1 MFEHTPF
8 GGTARGLARLYEI
21 TVESFLSN
29 GNKFSRNTLGRI
41 RSDYAVSGRQT
52 INPKDTAMK
61 TTSIQLFNR
70 NPITKSQ
77 CSLRPLTAGLM
88 VCVGMAAS
96 LANAQTQEIFRWWN
110 PNGSPETG
118 YMNDSSNWEDFIL
131 PSTAPVAI
139 NRLVFEFA
147 NSGDFE
153 AVNNRMEDLS
163 VAAINFSL
171 THQGIARISGSRLK
185 LRTFHANTKCQVG
198 GGSSVYPLILETP
211 LSGTSGF
218 DLWRGVVVLNPSDRE
233 AHTITGGIECSFN
246 TVLAVSESW
255 HLGAVSNS
263 VTVGAGELRFD
274 APMTVGIPVSASEN
288 GTLRTNTSG
297 TVKLLKF
304 NTRGVTHKAGPGT
317 LRVFGAGP
325 DSQGEWRVGRG
336 TLVAESG
343 SVDSSRVDVVS
354 GATLQFAA
362 PASLSAITARG
373 VIDIG
378 DHTVETGYAYI
389 EGSAKLMGNG
399 VLRAVGSGSVNI
411 DNDEFIND
419 FAGVIEADGGKVTF
433 IQSSIDSPMTLRPVH
448 PSDLIEFFY
457 SGHYRVGLL
466 EGAGVIN
473 MRSIFGELEF
483 GVGDKDGTF
492 SGTIQSPLLITKVGS
507 GRQDFIGMLDLGG
520 REIVIRDGVVGLS
533 DSAAGGVSKIVVHSN
548 GTFTP
553 IGTVNA
559 PTVEGS
565 GTVQLNSQTLTVGE
579 TNLDFAL
586 SGTLTG
592 NIETST
598 LRKRGSGTFTL
609 SADTTGFGGFIQI
622 NDGAVRFTGGRILPA
637 AAGLNISNGALHGY
651 GDLDLPFWN
660 QGTIAADSSTGV
672 LRLSGQDQWNNGTIL
687 AENGGTLELDG
698 VFLEQDHSGSLIQGR
713 LEGNGSPIRLIG
725 DDPTIVQGGTIE
737 TTADGSLELIG
748 TTITLREVDHSG
760 HLTLR
765 SGVDVTAEDFDI
777 VTGAAHTLEV
787 EFDPDVDE
795 SDGAIRG
802 HGTATLGGM
811 FRVTLPEDYL
821 PAAGD
826 SMTVIDGDDTG
837 DWTIVESFESI
848 ELPDVSPMVMRV
860 ESNPDSLRVVVTCEA
875 DLAEPYGTLNFFD
888 ISTFISLFVS
898 GDPGADFAAPFGT
911 LNFFDVSAFI
921 NTFSSGC
928 P

>member
-1 MFEHTPF
+1 M
-8 GGTARGLARLYEI
+8 
-21 TVESFLSN
+21 
-29 GNKFSRNTLGRI
+29 
-41 RSDYAVSGRQT
+41 Q
-52 INPKDTAMK
+52 
-61 TTSIQLFNR
+61 TTSTQLFNR

-77 CSLRPLTAGLM
+77 CPLRSLTAGLM
-88 VCVGMAAS
+88 VCAGMAAS
-96 LANAQTQEIFRWWN
+96 VANAQTQEIFRWWN

-131 PSTAPVAI
+131 PSTAPNAI

-163 VAAINFSL
+163 VAAINFSY

-185 LRTFHANTKCQVG
+185 LRSFDATSKCQIG

-255 HLGAVSNS
+255 HLGAVSNW

-274 APMTVGIPVSASEN
+274 APMTVGIAVSASEN

-304 NTRGVTHKAGPGT
+304 NTRGVTSKTGPGT

-325 DSQGEWRVGRG
+325 DRQDEWNIRQG

-343 SVDSSRVDVVS
+343 SVDLSQVDVVS

-362 PASLSAITARG
+362 PASLAAITARG

-399 VLRAVGSGSVNI
+399 VLRAVGSGSVNF

-419 FAGVIEADGGKVTF
+419 FAGVMEADGGKVVF
-433 IQSSIDSPMTLRPVH
+433 YQSSIDSPMTLRPVN

-457 SGHYRVGLL
+457 SGNYRVGLL

-473 MRSIFGELEF
+473 MRSILGELEF
-483 GVGDKDGTF
+483 GVGDEDGVF

-507 GRQDFIGMLDLGG
+507 GRQDFTGTLDLGG

-533 DSAAGGVSKIVVHSN
+533 DSAAGGVSKIVIHSD

-586 SGTLTG
+586 SGSLTG

-609 SADTTGFGGFIQI
+609 SADTTGFGGFLNI
-622 NDGAVRFTGGRILPA
+622 NDGAVRFTGGPILPVA
-637 AAGLNISNGALHGY
+637 ASLTVFGDGQLRGF
-651 GDLDLPFWN
+651 GDLATPYWN
-660 QGTIAADSSTGV
+660 QGTIAADSSEGV
-672 LRLSGQDQWNNGTIL
+672 LRLVGQGHWNNGIIR
-687 AENGGTLELDG
+687 AENGGTLELED
-698 VFLEQDHSGSLIQGR
+698 VFLEQDFSGSFVQGR
-713 LEGNGSPIRLIG
+713 LESDQTPIRLIG
-725 DDPTIVQGGTIE
+725 DQPVIVQGGTIE
-737 TTADGSLELIG
+737 TTGDGTLELIG
-748 TTITLREVDHSG
+748 TAITLREVDHSG
-760 HLTLR
+760 HLSLR

-777 VTGAAHTLEV
+777 VTGATHTLDI
-787 EFDPDVDE
+787 EFEPDTDAA
-795 SDGAIRG
+795 DGAIRG
-802 HGTATLGGM
+802 HGTATLGGTLQ
-811 FRVTLPEDYL
+811 VTLPDGYV

-826 SMTVIDGDDTG
+826 AMTVIGGEGTG
-837 DWTIVESFESI
+837 EWAIDESFETI
-848 ELPDVSPMVMRV
+848 DVPDVSPLLMRV
-860 ESNPDSLRVVVTCEA
+860 ESNPDSLRLVVTCGA
-875 DLAEPYGTLNFFD
+875 DL
-888 ISTFISLFVS
+888 
-898 GDPGADFAAPFGT
+898 AAPFGT
-911 LNFFDVSAFI
+911 LDFFDVSAFVAAFSSQDPAVDFDGNGMFNFFDVSAFL
-921 NTFSSGC
+921 SQYSAGC
-928 P
+928 S

>member
-1 MFEHTPF
+1 MQTDHTQ
-8 GGTARGLARLYEI
+8 
-21 TVESFLSN
+21 LSY
-29 GNKFSRNTLGRI
+29 RI
-41 RSDYAVSGRQT
+41 PV
-52 INPKDTAMK
+52 
-61 TTSIQLFNR
+61 
-70 NPITKSQ
+70 TKSQ
-77 CSLRPLTAGLM
+77 CSLRPLTAGIM

-131 PSTAPVAI
+131 PSTAPDAI

-185 LRTFHANTKCQVG
+185 LRTFHANTNCQVG

-218 DLWRGVVVLNPSDRE
+218 DLWRGVVVLNPSDRV

-255 HLGAVSNS
+255 HLGAVSNW

-288 GTLRTNTSG
+288 GTLHTNTSG

-304 NTRGVTHKAGPGT
+304 NTRGVTSKTGPGT
-317 LRVFGAGP
+317 LRVFGAGT
-325 DSQGEWRVGRG
+325 DRKDEWNIRRG

-343 SVDSSRVDVVS
+343 SVDSSQVDVVS

-399 VLRAVGSGSVNI
+399 VLRAVGSGSVNF

-507 GRQDFIGMLDLGG
+507 GRQDFTGTLDLGG

-586 SGTLTG
+586 SGSLTG

-609 SADTTGFGGFIQI
+609 SADTTGFGGFLNI
-622 NDGAVRFTGGRILPA
+622 NDGSVRFTGGPIMPA
-637 AAGLNISNGALHGY
+637 ATGLNITNGQLRGY
-651 GDLDLPFWN
+651 GDLATPYWN
-660 QGTIAADSSTGV
+660 QGTIAADSSEGV
-672 LRLSGQDQWNNGTIL
+672 LRLVGQGHWNNGTIL
-687 AENGGTLELDG
+687 AENGGTLELED
-698 VFLEQDHSGSLIQGR
+698 VFLEQDFSGSIVQGR
-713 LEGNGSPIRLIG
+713 LESDQTPIRLIG
-725 DDPTIVQGGTIE
+725 DQPVIVQGGTIE
-737 TTADGSLELIG
+737 TTGDGSLELIG
-748 TTITLREVDHSG
+748 TAITLREVDHSG
-760 HLTLR
+760 HISLR

-777 VTGAAHTLEV
+777 VTGATHTLDI
-787 EFDPDVDE
+787 EFEPDTDAV
-795 SDGAIRG
+795 DGAIRG
-802 HGTATLGGM
+802 HGTATLGGTLQ
-811 FRVTLPEDYL
+811 VTLPDGYV

-826 SMTVIDGDDTG
+826 AMTVIGSDDSG
-837 DWTIVESFESI
+837 QWTIDESFETI
-848 ELPDVSPMVMRV
+848 DVPDVSPLLMRV
-860 ESNPDSLRVVVTCEA
+860 ESNPDSLRLVVTCGA
-875 DLAEPYGTLNFFD
+875 DLAVPFGTLDFFD
-888 ISTFISLFVS
+888 ISAFLANFTSQ
-898 GDPGADFAAPFGT
+898 DPSVDFDGNGSFD
-911 LNFFDVSAFI
+911 FFDVSAFL
-921 NTFSSGC
+921 SLYAAECS
-928 P
+928 

>member
-1 MFEHTPF
+1 MQN
-8 GGTARGLARLYEI
+8 A
-21 TVESFLSN
+21 N
-29 GNKFSRNTLGRI
+29 
-41 RSDYAVSGRQT
+41 
-52 INPKDTAMK
+52 
-61 TTSIQLFNR
+61 IQLFNR
-70 NPITKSQ
+70 NPITKSR
-77 CSLRPLTAGLM
+77 CPVRALTAGLM

-96 LANAQTQEIFRWWN
+96 VASAQSVTTYRWWN

-118 YMNDSSNWEDFIL
+118 SMNDSPNWEDFIP
-131 PSTAPVAI
+131 PSLVSDAR
-139 NRLVFEFA
+139 NRLVFQFA

-163 VAAINFSL
+163 VAAIDFSL
-171 THQGIARISGSRLK
+171 THEGIARISGSRLK
-185 LRTFHANTKCQVG
+185 LRTYSTNAKCQVG
-198 GGSSVYPLILETP
+198 GGSSIYPLILETP

-255 HLGAVSNS
+255 HLGAVSNW
-263 VTVGAGELRFD
+263 VTVGAGELWFD
-274 APMTVGIPVSASEN
+274 APMTVGIAVSASEN

-297 TVKLLKF
+297 TVNLLKF
-304 NTRGVTHKAGPGT
+304 NTRGVTSKTGPGT

-325 DSQGEWRVGRG
+325 DRQDEWNILRG

-343 SVDSSRVDVVS
+343 SVDLSQVDVVS

-362 PASLSAITARG
+362 PASLAAITARG

-389 EGSAKLMGNG
+389 EGAAKLMGNG
-399 VLRAVGSGSVNI
+399 VLRAVGSGSVNF

-419 FAGVIEADGGKVTF
+419 FAGVMEADGGKVVF
-433 IQSSIDSPMTLRPVH
+433 YQSSIDSPMTLRPVN

-457 SGHYRVGLL
+457 SGNYRVGLL

-483 GVGDKDGTF
+483 GVGGEDGVF

-507 GRQDFIGMLDLGG
+507 GRQDFTGTLDLGG

-533 DSAAGGVSKIVVHSN
+533 DSAAGGVSKIVVHSD

-565 GTVQLNSQTLTVGE
+565 GTVQVNSQTLTVGE

-586 SGTLTG
+586 SGSLTG

-609 SADTTGFGGFIQI
+609 SADTTGFGGFFQI
-622 NDGAVRFTGGRILPA
+622 NDGAVRFMGGPIMPA
-637 AAGLNISNGALHGY
+637 ASGLNITNGQLRGY
-651 GDLDLPFWN
+651 GDLARPYWN
-660 QGTIAADSSTGV
+660 QGTIAADSSEGV
-672 LRLSGQDQWNNGTIL
+672 LRLTGIDQWNNGTIL

-698 VFLEQDHSGSLIQGR
+698 VFLEQDFSGSFVQGR
-713 LEGNGSPIRLIG
+713 LESDQTPIRLIG
-725 DDPTIVQGGTIE
+725 DNPTIVQGGTIE
-737 TTADGSLELIG
+737 TTGTGSLELIG
-748 TTITLREVDHSG
+748 TAITLREVDHSG
-760 HLTLR
+760 HLSLR

-777 VTGAAHTLEV
+777 MTGAAHTLDV
-787 EFDPDVDE
+787 EFEPDTDDA
-795 SDGAIRG
+795 DGAIRG
-802 HGTATLGGM
+802 HGTATLGGTLQ
-811 FRVTLPEDYL
+811 VTLPDGYV

-826 SMTVIDGDDTG
+826 AMTVIAGDDSG
-837 DWTIVESFESI
+837 EWTIVESFEMI
-848 ELPDVSPMVMRV
+848 DVPDVSPLLMRV
-860 ESNPDSLRVVVTCEA
+860 ESNPDSLRLVVTCGA
-875 DLAEPYGTLNFFD
+875 DL
-888 ISTFISLFVS
+888 
-898 GDPGADFAAPFGT
+898 AAPFGT
-911 LNFFDVSAFI
+911 LDFFDVSAFLANFTSQDPSADFDGNGTFNFFDVSAFL
-921 NTFSSGC
+921 SQYSAGC
-928 P
+928 M